1 MELNIRKITQDDLTA
16 VVGLLREFAAFEDL
30 SDYCTVT
37 EERLSSA
44 MFGENAVLEGLLAF
58 EGETAVASALFYP
71 NFSSFRG
78 ERGIH
83 LEDIYI
89 KSEYRK
95 HGVGEAMLK
104 EIARIAAS
112 RGFERIDFNVLEW
125 NTPALK
131 FYAKHGAVCN
141 EEERHF
147 KFSDTAFET
156 LARS

>member
-1 MELNIRKITQDDLTA
+1 MGLNIRKITQDDLTA

-44 MFGENAVLEGLLAF
+44 MFGENAVVEGLLALN
-58 EGETAVASALFYP
+58 GETAVASAL
-71 NFSSFRG
+71 FSSFRG

-95 HGVGEAMLK
+95 HGLGEAMLK
-104 EIARIAAS
+104 EIAQIAAS

-131 FYAKHGAVCN
+131 FYEKHGAVCN

-147 KFSDTAFET
+147 KFADKTFEK
-156 LARS
+156 LASS

>member
-1 MELNIRKITQDDLTA
+1 MGLDIRKITRTDLA
-16 VVGLLREFAAFEDL
+16 SVVGLLREFAAFEDL

-37 EERLSSA
+37 EERLSAA
-44 MFGENAVLEGLLAF
+44 MFGESAVLEGLLAT

-78 ERGIH
+78 ERGMH
-83 LEDIYI
+83 LEDIFI

-95 HGVGEAMLK
+95 HGLGEAMLK

-131 FYAKHGAVCN
+131 FYEKHGAECN
-141 EEERHF
+141 EEDRHF
-147 KFSDTAFET
+147 KFAGEAFEK
-156 LARS
+156 LAS

>member
-1 MELNIRKITQDDLTA
+1 MDLNIRSITQTDLPA
-16 VVGLLREFAAFEDL
+16 VVDMLREFAAFENL

-37 EERLSSA
+37 EERLDLA
-44 MFGENAVLEGLLAF
+44 MFSKDAVVEGLIALD
-58 EGETAVASALFYP
+58 GEKPVAYTLYYP

-83 LEDIYI
+83 LDDIYI
-89 KSEYRK
+89 NTEYRK
-95 HGVGEAMLK
+95 HGVGETMLK
-104 EIARIAAS
+104 KIAQIAAA

-131 FYAKHGAVCN
+131 FYEKHGAVCN

-147 KFSDTAFET
+147 KFSDTAFEK
-156 LARS
+156 LARF

>member
-1 MELNIRKITQDDLTA
+1 MHDDLTA

-30 SDYCTVT
+30 TDYCTVN
-37 EERLSSA
+37 EERLSAA
-44 MFGENAVLEGLLAF
+44 MFGENAVLEGLLAL

-89 KSEYRK
+89 RSEYRK
-95 HGVGEAMLK
+95 RGLGVAMLK
-104 EIARIAAS
+104 EIARIADS

-125 NTPALK
+125 NAPALK
-131 FYAKHGAVCN
+131 FYVKHGAVCN

-147 KFSDTAFET
+147 KFSGTAFET
-156 LARS
+156 LARL

>member
-1 MELNIRKITQDDLTA
+1 MELTIRNITPTDLP
-16 VVGLLREFAAFEDL
+16 VVVEMLREFAAFEGL
-30 SDYCTVT
+30 SKYCTVT
-37 EERLSSA
+37 EEGLNKA
-44 MFGENAVLEGLLAF
+44 MFDDNSVVEGLLAF
-58 EGETAVASALFYP
+58 DGETPAAYALYYP

-89 KSEYRK
+89 KDKYRK

-104 EIARIAAS
+104 QIVRDAAS

-125 NTPALK
+125 NTPAIG
-131 FYAKHGAVCN
+131 FYKKHGAVCN

-147 KFSDTAFET
+147 KFADAAFEK
-156 LARS
+156 LARL